1 MLNMYEFSIGAF
13 FFGMLV
19 LVGGALVIIFHQ
31 AIANNFLYGVGSY
44 DKVKM
49 WGMIIC
55 GVGIAIMA
63 NLHSFIFGFLFK
75 SVFGGGL

>member
-31 AIANNFLYGVGSY
+31 VIANNFLYGVGSY

-63 NLHSFIFGFLFK
+63 NLHSFILGFLFK